1 MPPRDQELPEGTDQ
15 IINGAMETGA
25 GAGASTGSSGGESL
39 GGGGFGGTGSGGTT
53 PGGSADFASGTGFTS
68 TAGTGTTGSSGFI
81 GAGGSGTA
89 SDGTGGFA
97 SGSTGSGIS
106 GGSSAGAS
114 EDFGG
119 SALGGS
125 ASAGLGTSSG
135 GGGGFGGAS
144 DLGGGGGGSGGSFGG
159 GSEGSS
165 SGGGVKQQVKSQ
177 VQNLQGQATDKVRA
191 YAVDGKQRATTALTD
206 LSQVVQEAAQSIEER
221 LGPQYGD
228 YARRAA
234 STVSGL
240 ADTIDRKDVDE
251 LFDDAR
257 DLIRKSPG
265 IAIGAAAVIG
275 FTLVRLVKAGMP
287 DQQST
292 DVQFQPDSSLT
303 TSGSEFGGAATGS
316 TGSYGTTGTS
326 PSGSTTTGSQAPYV
340 APTNT
345 GV

>member
-1 MPPRDQELPEGTDQ
+1 MPPRDPSLPEGTDQ

-25 GAGASTGSSGGESL
+25 GAGASTGSSGGTGL

-53 PGGSADFASGTGFTS
+53 PGGSADFAGGSGFTS
-68 TAGTGTTGSSGFI
+68 AAGTGTTGSGGFI
-81 GAGGSGTA
+81 GAGGGAT
-89 SDGTGGFA
+89 DDTGGFA
-97 SGSTGSGIS
+97 SGGSTGR
-106 GGSSAGAS
+106 AGAS
-114 EDFGG
+114 EEFGG
-119 SALGGS
+119 SALSGS

-135 GGGGFGGAS
+135 GSSGGFGGGGS
-144 DLGGGGGGSGGSFGG
+144 DLGGGGSGGFGG
-159 GSEGSS
+159 MGGTGGMGDSEGG

-177 VQNLQGQATDKVRA
+177 VQNLQGQATDKVRS
-191 YAVDGKQRATTALTD
+191 YAVDGKQKATTALTD
-206 LSQVVQEAAQSIEER
+206 LSQVVNEAAQSIDER

-234 STVSGL
+234 SAVSGF

-257 DLIRKSPG
+257 ELIRKSPG
-265 IAIGAAAVIG
+265 VAIGAAAVLG

-292 DVQFQPDSSLT
+292 NVQFQPDSSLT
-303 TSGSEFGGAATGS
+303 TGGSNFGGS
-316 TGSYGTTGTS
+316 TGSSGTS

>member
-1 MPPRDQELPEGTDQ
+1 MQQVRLPAPHLGCWR
-15 IINGAMETGA
+15 
-25 GAGASTGSSGGESL
+25 GSR
-39 GGGGFGGTGSGGTT
+39 
-53 PGGSADFASGTGFTS
+53 
-68 TAGTGTTGSSGFI
+68 
-81 GAGGSGTA
+81 
-89 SDGTGGFA
+89 
-97 SGSTGSGIS
+97 
-106 GGSSAGAS
+106 
-114 EDFGG
+114 
-119 SALGGS
+119 
-125 ASAGLGTSSG
+125 
-135 GGGGFGGAS
+135 
-144 DLGGGGGGSGGSFGG
+144 G
-159 GSEGSS
+159 GSEGGS

-303 TSGSEFGGAATGS
+303 TSGSEFGGTGTGS

>member
-1 MPPRDQELPEGTDQ
+1 LCVGC
-15 IINGAMETGA
+15 
-25 GAGASTGSSGGESL
+25 
-39 GGGGFGGTGSGGTT
+39 
-53 PGGSADFASGTGFTS
+53 
-68 TAGTGTTGSSGFI
+68 
-81 GAGGSGTA
+81 
-89 SDGTGGFA
+89 
-97 SGSTGSGIS
+97 
-106 GGSSAGAS
+106 
-114 EDFGG
+114 
-119 SALGGS
+119 
-125 ASAGLGTSSG
+125 
-135 GGGGFGGAS
+135 GGFGGAS
-144 DLGGGGGGSGGSFGG
+144 DLGGGGSGSGGSFGG
-159 GSEGSS
+159 GSEGESS
-165 SGGGVKQQVKSQ
+165 SGGVKQQVKSQ

-303 TSGSEFGGAATGS
+303 TSGSE
-316 TGSYGTTGTS
+316 
-326 PSGSTTTGSQAPYV
+326 SGSTTTGSQAPYV